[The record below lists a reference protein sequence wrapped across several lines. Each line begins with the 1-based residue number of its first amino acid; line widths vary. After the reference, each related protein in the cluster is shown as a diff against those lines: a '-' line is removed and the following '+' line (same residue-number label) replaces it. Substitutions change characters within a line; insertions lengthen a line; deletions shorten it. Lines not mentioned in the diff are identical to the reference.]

1 MWGCDRTRTAVR
13 VRGERATCHRSAPG
27 LCCRASAAGPLVG
40 SAPLSSEALQ
50 RRHTDK
56 TSTHTYTCALP
67 LPISLSLPP
76 LSLSLPPSLSPL
88 SPSLSRSLTHT
99 HTHTPHTHAHTH
111 THTHT
116 RSHHT

>member
-67 LPISLSLPP
+67 LPISLSLFLP
-76 LSLSLPPSLSPL
+76 LSLYLALPLLFCLSLELRRRFMFIDYSK
-88 SPSLSRSLTHT
+88 
-99 HTHTPHTHAHTH
+99 AGQD
-111 THTHT
+111 
-116 RSHHT
+116 